1 MFSLTAC
8 LAFLENE
15 KDEEAFLRY
24 YERYHRLVLYEAE
37 KIVGPSAAEDVMQN
51 TFVYIA
57 KHFSTFRSG
66 SSKKV
71 THLAALC
78 ARRRALD
85 YLRRDAKQAGHPA
98 GEPPDEDTDSVFAD
112 AALGVERKA
121 LLRARRRSLH
131 VVRKTLVAAVIV
143 LSMLFATLM
152 TNAEMRA
159 AVVNTL
165 IEWTENFV
173 RIQYEVEGKGP
184 AVLPEGY
191 GPHYIPDGFVY
202 QEELSYSYSTRFS
215 YAYEST
221 DRTSM
226 LNIEVGIAQTLSGYV
241 MDNEHIDYVPVPFN
255 DVTAYLGTFRQHDGY
270 VLLWTKDNIEHQIY
284 LESSTIPLSEVYRI
298 AENIY

>member
-1 MFSLTAC
+1 MKQEPELVSLRELLKAAC
-8 LAFLENE
+8 EESVRREVDAYPTPKELKE
-15 KDEEAFLRY
+15 KYPDTSEATR
-24 YERYHRLVLYEAE
+24 R
-37 KIVGPSAAEDVMQN
+37 
-51 TFVYIA
+51 TF
-57 KHFSTFRSG
+57 
-66 SSKKV
+66 
-71 THLAALC
+71 
-78 ARRRALD
+78 
-85 YLRRDAKQAGHPA
+85 
-98 GEPPDEDTDSVFAD
+98 

-191 GPHYIPDGFVY
+191 GPHYIPEGMIY
-202 QEELSYSYSTRFS
+202 QDDVSWKVNDQISYSYVS
-215 YAYEST
+215 E
-221 DRTSM
+221 DGTSAVD
-226 LNIEVGIAQTLSGYV
+226 IQITIANNSSGYW
-241 MDNEHIDYVPVPFN
+241 MDNEHILYDRITFSGE
-255 DVTAYLGTFRQHDGY
+255 TAYLGTFKNGTGY
-270 VLLWTKDNIEHQIY
+270 VMLWVNGGIEIY
-284 LESSTIPLSEVYRI
+284 IYYIGSEASLSELYHI

>member
-1 MFSLTAC
+1 M
-8 LAFLENE
+8 
-15 KDEEAFLRY
+15 
-24 YERYHRLVLYEAE
+24 
-37 KIVGPSAAEDVMQN
+37 
-51 TFVYIA
+51 
-57 KHFSTFRSG
+57 
-66 SSKKV
+66 
-71 THLAALC
+71 
-78 ARRRALD
+78 
-85 YLRRDAKQAGHPA
+85 
-98 GEPPDEDTDSVFAD
+98 
-112 AALGVERKA
+112 
-121 LLRARRRSLH
+121 
-131 VVRKTLVAAVIV
+131 VRKTLVAAVIV

>member
-1 MFSLTAC
+1 MKQEPELVSLRELLKAAC
-8 LAFLENE
+8 EESVRREVDAYPTPKELKE
-15 KDEEAFLRY
+15 KYPDTSEATR
-24 YERYHRLVLYEAE
+24 R
-37 KIVGPSAAEDVMQN
+37 
-51 TFVYIA
+51 TF
-57 KHFSTFRSG
+57 
-66 SSKKV
+66 
-71 THLAALC
+71 
-78 ARRRALD
+78 
-85 YLRRDAKQAGHPA
+85 
-98 GEPPDEDTDSVFAD
+98 

-191 GPHYIPDGFVY
+191 GPHYIPEGLIY
-202 QEELSYSYSTRFS
+202 QDDVSWKVNDQISYSYVS
-215 YAYEST
+215 E
-221 DRTSM
+221 DGTSAVD
-226 LNIEVGIAQTLSGYV
+226 IQITIANNSSGYW
-241 MDNEHIDYVPVPFN
+241 MDNEQILYDRITFSGE
-255 DVTAYLGTFRQHDGY
+255 TAYLGTFKNGTGY
-270 VLLWTKDNIEHQIY
+270 VMLWVNGGIEIY
-284 LESSTIPLSEVYRI
+284 IYYIGSEASLSELYHI

>member
-1 MFSLTAC
+1 MKQEPELVSLRELLKAAC
-8 LAFLENE
+8 EESVRREVDAYPTPKELKE
-15 KDEEAFLRY
+15 KYSDTSEATR
-24 YERYHRLVLYEAE
+24 R
-37 KIVGPSAAEDVMQN
+37 
-51 TFVYIA
+51 TF
-57 KHFSTFRSG
+57 
-66 SSKKV
+66 
-71 THLAALC
+71 
-78 ARRRALD
+78 
-85 YLRRDAKQAGHPA
+85 
-98 GEPPDEDTDSVFAD
+98 

-202 QEELSYSYSTRFS
+202 QEELSFYTVERFS
-215 YAYEST
+215 YGYKSEDGKST
-221 DRTSM
+221 
-226 LNIEVGIAQTLSGYV
+226 LGIEVGIARF
-241 MDNEHIDYVPVPFN
+241 P
-255 DVTAYLGTFRQHDGY
+255 
-270 VLLWTKDNIEHQIY
+270 
-284 LESSTIPLSEVYRI
+284 
-298 AENIY
+298 